1 MTPTTGFLAAF
12 ACITAIGV
20 CAARADENTPAP
32 AAPETVNLYL
42 AKQGLSPEQLLEFI
56 DRMKAKPVSL
66 RNRPGFSLAILDAAD
81 RILAADATPAQKTSA
96 ILEKLAELQYQASHG
111 DKTAD
116 EQIQDLLPALRDDK
130 RDKVAA
136 EIRFLDLEQ
145 RVLAADAVLAADLPP
160 LLDEIRGYFNGRT
173 PQARDLRLASGTVRI
188 INRVPGDELAQRSY
202 REFGAIFARS
212 EDRDLSRYGRKIEK
226 SVKPSEESKAPREP

>member
-1 MTPTTGFLAAF
+1 MIHTTAFLAAF
-12 ACITAIGV
+12 ACIAALGV
-20 CAARADENTPAP
+20 YAVRADESTPAP
-32 AAPETVNLYL
+32 AASETVNLYL

-81 RILAADATPAQKTSA
+81 RILAADATPALKTSA
-96 ILEKLAELQYQASHG
+96 ILEKLAELQHQASHG

-116 EQIQDLLPALRDDK
+116 EQIRDLLPALRDDK
-130 RDKVAA
+130 REKVAA

-145 RVLAADAVLAADLPP
+145 RVLAADAVPAADLPP
-160 LLDEIRGYFNGRT
+160 LLDEIRAYFNGRT

-226 SVKPSEESKAPREP
+226 STKPPEESKAPREP